1 MFELLLGGASGGV
14 VGILGA
20 LFKHGL
26 ELWQAKKKAE
36 NDLLVLQEQN
46 RHEQIMADK
55 NAELIKLEADNSLKL
70 AEVSRLKET
79 DVAGFTA
86 LTASFETD
94 RASYSNAPTSP
105 WMILVDVV
113 RGLTR
118 PTLTAYYTILISI
131 LAFWI
136 LANIPADVI
145 KSQAFLTSTFYK
157 LIEALIFLATAC
169 VGWWFAA
176 RQTSDWQ
183 RSKA

>member
-1 MFELLLGGASGGV
+1 MFDLLLGGASGGV

-26 ELWQAKKKAE
+26 EIWQAKKKAE
-36 NDLLVLQEQN
+36 IDLLVLQEQN
-46 RHEQIMADK
+46 KHEQVMADK
-55 NAELIKLEADNSLKL
+55 NAELVKLEADNALKL
-70 AEVSRLKET
+70 ADVNRLKET
-79 DVAGFTA
+79 DVAGYGA
-86 LTASFETD
+86 LSASIEGD

-105 WMILVDVV
+105 WMILVDLV

-118 PTLTAYYTILISI
+118 PVLTAYYTILISI
-131 LAFWI
+131 LALWI
-136 LANIPADVI
+136 LSTIPPDVI
-145 KSQAFLTSTFYK
+145 KSPDFLKSTFYK

-183 RSKA
+183 RGKA